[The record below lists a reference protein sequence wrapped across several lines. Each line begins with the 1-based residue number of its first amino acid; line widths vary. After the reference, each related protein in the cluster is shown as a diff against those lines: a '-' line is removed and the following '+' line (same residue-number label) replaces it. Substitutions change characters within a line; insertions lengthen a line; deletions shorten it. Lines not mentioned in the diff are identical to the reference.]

1 MSDVYGYAAASV
13 GKIYQGFNYRLVIE
27 VFDNNSVVQ
36 IRIYNIYI
44 YFNLYCRLHLCGTVT
59 PSCMFCWII
68 VF

>member
-13 GKIYQGFNYRLVIE
+13 GKIYQGFNYGLVIE

-44 YFNLYCRLHLCGTVT
+44 YFNFYCRLCLCGAVT
-59 PSCMFCWII
+59 PSCMFFGII
-68 VF
+68 IL